1 LVNISF
7 FKKPYIVGFI
17 YRGETEESQM
27 NVSAFSKNGALNK
40 LINEYYVQNI
50 LFVKRIIP
58 NDHGTVWFK

>member
-27 NVSAFSKNGALNK
+27 TVSAFLKNGALNK
-40 LINEYYVQNI
+40 LINEYMCKIFCSSKELY
-50 LFVKRIIP
+50 L
-58 NDHGTVWFK
+58 